1 MNPLQAIDG
10 IEPGGPAVASPASA
24 NGGAVFSR
32 WMAQE
37 LQRVN
42 DQLQSSDRL
51 AQDLALGKVDNLHHV
66 MIEMEKSKLSLQLL
80 LQVRNHVLDA
90 YQDLVRMQL

>member
-1 MNPLQAIDG
+1 M
-10 IEPGGPAVASPASA
+10 
-24 NGGAVFSR
+24 
-32 WMAQE
+32 
-37 LQRVN
+37 N
-42 DQLQSSDRL
+42 DQMQASDRL

-90 YQDLVRMQL
+90 YQELVRMQL

>member
-1 MNPLQAIDG
+1 MNALQAIAG
-10 IEPGGPAVASPASA
+10 LEPGASAIAPQASA
-24 NGGAVFSR
+24 NGGAAFSR

-42 DQLQSSDRL
+42 DQLHTSDRL
-51 AQDLALGKVDNLHHV
+51 TQDLALGKVDNLHHV